1 MTSGRRRG
9 TVGRSIVWRVQ
20 LDASALVFAV
30 CFLLFGAAC
39 ARAQNVADIQRD
51 AAAGNAAA
59 QFRLGSMYASGV
71 GVGQDDAKAFEWI
84 SKSADQ
90 GHLDAMSL
98 LSLMYGAGR
107 GVKHDF
113 STAYV
118 WAALADR
125 LAPEEKR
132 AAYDKSKREMASW
145 LSPAQIA
152 AADVRVEDW
161 LKTHHLPK

>member
-1 MTSGRRRG
+1 M
-9 TVGRSIVWRVQ
+9 GRSIFGRLQ
-20 LDASALVFAV
+20 CCADSFAV
-30 CFLLFGAAC
+30 AVCVLLFSAAC
-39 ARAQNVADIQRD
+39 ARAQSLADIQHD
-51 AAAGNAAA
+51 AVAGNAVA

-71 GVGQDDAKAFEWI
+71 GVEHDDAKAFEWI

-90 GHLDAMSL
+90 GNTEAMSL

-132 AAYDKSKREMASW
+132 TAYAKSKREMASW
-145 LSPAQIA
+145 LSPDQVA

-161 LKTHHLPK
+161 LKTHHVPK